1 MKKYLLLL
9 LLMSTL
15 FGFSQEEKSL
25 LDFVSLNEKQSKND
39 LLVEM
44 KWDFSEFNKSNEHFF
59 IEIIPIQDCWKR
71 LEAEMLND
79 GFEIVIDNKD
89 KLLEDNL
96 TISHL
101 KLKAKCFKYRVGS
114 KKNHGKKS
122 DWSFYTFVNL

>member
-1 MKKYLLLL
+1 
-9 LLMSTL
+9 MSTL

-25 LDFVSLNEKQSKND
+25 LDFISLNEKQSKND

-44 KWDFSEFNKSNEHFF
+44 KWDFSEFNKSNDHFF
-59 IEIIPIQDCWKR
+59 IEIIPIQDCWNR
-71 LEAEMLND
+71 LEAEMLNE
-79 GFEIVIDNKD
+79 GFEIVIDNKN

-96 TISHL
+96 IISHL

-114 KKNHGKKS
+114 KKTHEKKS